1 MTLDKKINE
10 LNEMFSVFD
19 NPMDK
24 YSQIIE
30 LGKNN
35 PGLLNEDKNDKI
47 FWLYISSM
55 GHYNKK

>member
-47 FWLYISSM
+47 KFLVV
-55 GHYNKK
+55 HL